1 MRSAIRK
8 CRWIGMFMVFWTLFT
23 GIIASYGPTF
33 TSIGV
38 PGPEKDLFAETG
50 PDFDLIAEAWKKIDR
65 LYVDR
70 SAVDSRA
77 LTYGAISGMVEA
89 LGDAGHSTFLS
100 PEMRKMQRS
109 STRGRFEGIGAE
121 VRMKAGQLVVVAP
134 IDGSP
139 AQRAG
144 LRPGDA
150 ILRVDGENIAG
161 LPLVKAVGKILGRA
175 GTSVVLTILTPSSG
189 FTRDITIVRA
199 SVTVHNATWL
209 ELPGTGVALVR
220 VAGFSKGTTKELR
233 AILKTVIDRRLHGII
248 LDLRNN
254 PGGLLGE
261 AVGTASQFLRQGIV
275 LQVKNA
281 DGKITPISVE
291 SGGLLPDLPV
301 VALVNEGTASG
312 AEIVA
317 GALHDNKRATLVGQT
332 TFGTGTVLEEFALSD
347 GSALLLA
354 VQEWLTPDGHTIW
367 HRGISPDVA
376 VVLPPQAFP
385 LMPALTSD
393 LTSERL
399 WKTEDMQL
407 LRALRIILQ
416 ATSKSPRLE
425 KE

>member
-1 MRSAIRK
+1 MKSTIRK
-8 CRWIGMFMVFWTLFT
+8 LRSTGLSLVFCALFIGIV
-23 GIIASYGPTF
+23 ASFGLTF
-33 TSIGV
+33 TPIRILSLG
-38 PGPEKDLFAETG
+38 KDLFAETG
-50 PDFDLIAEAWKKIDR
+50 PDFNLIEEAWKKVDR

-70 SAVDSRA
+70 SAIDPRA

-100 PEMRKMQRS
+100 PEMRKMQRNS
-109 STRGRFEGIGAE
+109 AKGRFEGIGAE

-144 LRPGDA
+144 LRPGDI
-150 ILRVDGENIAG
+150 ILKVDGENIAG
-161 LPLVKAVGKILGRA
+161 LPLVKSVEKILGRA
-175 GTSVVLTILTPSSG
+175 GTSVLLTVLTPSSG

-209 ELPGTGVALVR
+209 ELPGTRVALVR
-220 VAGFSKGTTKELR
+220 VAGFSRGTTKELR
-233 AILKTVIDRRLHGII
+233 TILKTVTDRRLRGII

-261 AVGTASQFLRQGIV
+261 AVGTASQFLEQGTV
-275 LQVKNA
+275 LQVKDA
-281 DGKITPISVE
+281 GGKITPIFVE
-291 SGGLLPDLPV
+291 SGGVLPDLPV

-317 GALHDNKRATLVGQT
+317 GALHDNKRAILVGET

-354 VQEWLTPDGHTIW
+354 IQEWLTPDGHTIW
-367 HRGISPDVA
+367 HRGISPDI
-376 VVLPPQAFP
+376 VVGLPPLAFP
-385 LMPALTSD
+385 LLPASVSG
-393 LTSERL
+393 LTSEGL
-399 WKTEDMQL
+399 WKTEDAQL
-407 LRALRIILQ
+407 LRALHIITK
-416 ATSKSPRLE
+416 AAARFRE
-425 KE
+425 